1 MKYIIL
7 FVALFKHSTK
17 RHLENRKGTLGYMFF
32 LLLNFLLQIYLVQ
45 IMFMNTKSLAGWS
58 KEEVF
63 LIVGLSKLFG
73 TIFSLFFQR
82 SINHLVGEVKE
93 GNLDLILTKP
103 FSSQFYYSLFLMRSF
118 EIINLISP
126 IILIVY
132 SIWQIPNLQLWP
144 QVFLMLV
151 LLCCGVLI
159 FYSLYIS
166 IASLVFWVGS
176 FSSFP
181 SIYNVFS
188 IPLLMPTD
196 IYGRNVNFLL
206 TFIFPL
212 AFVITIPA
220 EVMLGKA
227 DPSFVLLGIFFAVGT
242 LFISTKIWNIALR
255 HYSSASS

>member
-1 MKYIIL
+1 MKYLIL
-7 FVALFKHSTK
+7 FLALFKHSTK
-17 RHLENRKGTLGYMFF
+17 RHLENRKGTLGFMFF
-32 LLLNFLLQIYLVQ
+32 LLINFLLQIYIVQ
-45 IMFMNTKSLAGWS
+45 IMFMNTRTLAGWS

-63 LIVGLSKLFG
+63 LVVGLSKLFG

-103 FSSQFYYSLFLMRSF
+103 FSSQFYYSFFLLRSF
-118 EIINLISP
+118 EIINLAAP
-126 IILIVY
+126 LILIGY
-132 SIWQIPNLQLWP
+132 SLSKIQNLYLFPQLI
-144 QVFLMLV
+144 FMALLV
-151 LLCCGVLI
+151 ICGVII
-159 FYSLYIS
+159 FYSIYIS
-166 IASLVFWVGS
+166 IASIIFWVDS

-181 SIYNVFS
+181 SVFNVFS

-196 IYGRNVNFLL
+196 IYGRGANFFL

-220 EVMLGKA
+220 KVMLNKA
-227 DPSFVLLGIFFAVGT
+227 DINFVLLGILMALVTFY
-242 LFISTKIWNIALR
+242 ISTRIWNSGLR